1 MNDATLI
8 RDFLKYGKA
17 NNLTQAELANFLGV
31 ARETLFR
38 WGTGKVKMRAS
49 NKRAIIKILKSP
61 ANMGFNEFDH
71 LTSEMLNEWKRLDR
85 SNRLKILQYIEEIK
99 PQKK

>member
-31 ARETLFR
+31 TRETLFR

-49 NKRAIIKILKSP
+49 NKRAIMKILKSP

>member
-8 RDFLKYGKA
+8 KDFLKYGKA
-17 NNLTQAELANFLGV
+17 NNLNQTELAKFLGV
-31 ARETLFR
+31 TRETLFR
-38 WGTGKVKMRAS
+38 WGAGKVKIRAS

-61 ANMGFNEFDH
+61 VNMGFDEFDH
-71 LTSEMLNEWKRLDR
+71 LSSEMLNEWKRLDR
-85 SNRLKILQYIEEIK
+85 MNRLKILQYIEEIK

>member
-31 ARETLFR
+31 TRETLFR